1 MSDCNEN
8 VWIINQ
14 YAASPSYG
22 VAGRHYYIGREL
34 VNLGCRV
41 RVFSSANTHL
51 LRSLPVVKEE
61 FLVETLEG
69 LRFCWIKMP
78 SYSHA
83 HSKMRIRNWFL
94 FPLRFVSAAGK
105 LHDKPD
111 VILYS
116 SPSLIGFLGAEW
128 LAKRYG
134 CRLVFEVRDI
144 WPLTFCEIGGY
155 SKTNPFIRF
164 LQWIEDRAYRKADS
178 VVSNLKNSV
187 DHMVSRGMDKGKF
200 TWIPN
205 GYLQEEVDTPAI
217 LASEIQ
223 EKIPRDKF
231 VVGYAGTF
239 GVANSLYHFLDAAK
253 LCDSSKVEFV
263 LAGGGKEKDSLVKYA
278 EENGI
283 ENVTFLGVVPKLQ
296 VQSLLQNF
304 DACYIGLSNDP
315 LFRFGV
321 SPNKLFDYFSASK
334 PIIYAIDSGEYKPVE
349 DAEAGFHVPP
359 EDAGAIARVVEELMG
374 LSDENRIKMGRKG
387 RVFAEKNHE
396 YKTLAKVMYSSLL
409 GHRND

>member
-1 MSDCNEN
+1 
-8 VWIINQ
+8 
-14 YAASPSYG
+14 
-22 VAGRHYYIGREL
+22 
-34 VNLGCRV
+34 
-41 RVFSSANTHL
+41 
-51 LRSLPVVKEE
+51 
-61 FLVETLEG
+61 
-69 LRFCWIKMP
+69 MP

-217 LASEIQ
+217 LDSEIK

-283 ENVTFLGVVPKLQ
+283 GNEN
-296 VQSLLQNF
+296 
-304 DACYIGLSNDP
+304 
-315 LFRFGV
+315 
-321 SPNKLFDYFSASK
+321 
-334 PIIYAIDSGEYKPVE
+334 
-349 DAEAGFHVPP
+349 
-359 EDAGAIARVVEELMG
+359 
-374 LSDENRIKMGRKG
+374 
-387 RVFAEKNHE
+387 
-396 YKTLAKVMYSSLL
+396 
-409 GHRND
+409 